1 MADNKGIPEGKK
13 RYAITL
19 TMEHVNRFRK
29 LSADLG
35 LSPSMM
41 SRALDEA
48 LESIT
53 GSMEQFKARH
63 AASGKL
69 TLGDLFEVV
78 GQQLN
83 EKEEESEER
92 EEETCPDCGRPMH
105 RFHHCELNPVAN
117 PQPKRPKRQKRDTVP
132 K

>member
-1 MADNKGIPEGKK
+1 MADNKRIPEGKK

-19 TMEHVNRFRK
+19 TVEHVDRFRK
-29 LSADLG
+29 ISEHLGMPRSA
-35 LSPSMM
+35 M
-41 SRALDEA
+41 SKALDES
-48 LESIT
+48 LLGLVS
-53 GSMEQFKARH
+53 SMEEFKARH

-83 EKEEESEER
+83 EKEEVKR

-117 PQPKRPKRQKRDTVP
+117 PEPKRQKRNTVP
-132 K
+132 R